1 MFGEK
6 NYEPA
11 NNIFTKIYT
20 KRKNRKF
27 LLCMAF
33 LGLWKCSGW
42 FKLYKIAENF
52 YSA

>member
-33 LGLWKCSGW
+33 LGSWKYSGW